1 MSPDDLW
8 RIGHMLDAIRAALG
22 FVDGRS
28 RSDLD
33 DDQMLQFALV
43 RAVEIVGEAASRISP
58 EGRTCVRDVPWVDV
72 VGMRNRLVHAYFD
85 INRDILWKTV
95 TTSLPDLQRALQF
108 YLDATSTI
116 LPPPSDQSGQ

>member
-22 FVDGRS
+22 FVEERA

-33 DDQMLQFALV
+33 GDQMLQFALV
-43 RAVEIVGEAASRISP
+43 RAMEIVAGGASRVSP
-58 EGRTCVRDVPWVDV
+58 EGRACVRDMPWVDLL
-72 VGMRNRLVHAYFD
+72 GMRIRLVHAYFD

-95 TTSLPDLQRALQF
+95 TTSLPDLQAALKLF
-108 YLDATSTI
+108 FDKTSTTL
-116 LPPPSDQSGQ
+116 LPPDGQPGR

>member
-8 RIGHMLDAIRAALG
+8 RIGHMLDAIRAALA
-22 FVDGRS
+22 FIEGRA

-33 DDQMLQFALV
+33 YDQMLQFALV
-43 RAVEIVGEAASRISP
+43 RAVEIVGEAASRVSP
-58 EGRTCVRDVPWVDV
+58 EGRSQLQEVPWVDV

-95 TTSLPDLQRALQF
+95 TVSLPDLQRALQI
-108 YLDATSTI
+108 YLDKTLTVI
-116 LPPPSDQSGQ
+116 PSPAGPSGT